1 MIQVISFIIVALN
14 STVKLQL
21 DMLELR
27 HLKTL
32 VALREHGSLVAAAGD
47 LCLTP
52 SALSHQLRE
61 LDQWFGL
68 EVVNRRSRPVSF
80 SNVGQRLLKL
90 ADDILPQVQIA
101 QTDISR
107 IVHGQTGRI
116 VFSSECHSCFDWLMP
131 LLNQYRIQYPD
142 VDLDFASGFEANPH
156 ELLQNSEFDLL
167 ITADPIALKGVEYFP
182 IFEYE
187 SRLVLSNTHPLVR
200 VKEITVQ
207 ALAEETLITYPVDK
221 HRLDIMSHLFIPANI
236 APQAIRTT
244 DLTQMLIQLVA
255 SGRGIAALPD
265 WVVQEYENKGWV
277 TSRRLDCVTQAGLRR
292 TLYAGYRSEDQEKDY
307 FEGFLK
313 QLARFSKTR
322 GAYYA

>member
-1 MIQVISFIIVALN
+1 MI
-14 STVKLQL
+14 
-21 DMLELR
+21 ELR

-32 VALREHGSLVAAAGD
+32 TALREHGSLVAAAGD

-52 SALSHQLRE
+52 SAISHQLKE
-61 LDQWFGL
+61 LDQWFGV
-68 EVVNRRSRPVSF
+68 EIVNRRNRPVSF
-80 SNVGQRLLKL
+80 SNVGLRLLKL

-101 QTDISR
+101 QSDISR

-116 VFSSECHSCFDWLMP
+116 IFSSECHSCFDWLMP
-131 LLNQYRIQYPD
+131 LLNQYRMQYPD

-200 VKEITVQ
+200 SEQITVQ
-207 ALAEETLITYPVDK
+207 ELAEETLITYPVDK
-221 HRLDIMSHLFIPANI
+221 HRLDIMSKLFIPANI
-236 APQAIRTT
+236 LPKQIRTT

-255 SGRGIAALPD
+255 SGRGIGALPD
-265 WVVQEYENKGWV
+265 WVVSEYEQKGWV
-277 TSRRLDCVTQAGLRR
+277 TSRRLNCVAPEGLRR
-292 TLYAGYRSEDQEKDY
+292 TLYAGYRIEEKQKSY
-307 FEGFLK
+307 FEGFLT
-313 QLARFSKTR
+313 QLDKFSKRRT
-322 GAYYA
+322 YYYD

>member
-1 MIQVISFIIVALN
+1 
-14 STVKLQL
+14 
-21 DMLELR
+21 MLELR
-27 HLKTL
+27 HLRTL
-32 VALREHGSLVAAAGD
+32 TALREHGSLVAAASD

-61 LDQWFGL
+61 LDQWFGV
-68 EVVNRRSRPVSF
+68 EVVNRRTRPVSF

-90 ADDILPQVQIA
+90 ADDILPQIQIA
-101 QTDISR
+101 QSDITR

-116 VFSSECHSCFDWLMP
+116 IFSSECHSCFDWLMP
-131 LLNQYRIQYPD
+131 LLNQYRQQYPD
-142 VDLDFASGFEANPH
+142 VDLDFASGFESNPH
-156 ELLQNSEFDLL
+156 ELLQAGEFDLL
-167 ITADPIALKGVEYFP
+167 ITADPIALKGIEYFP

-200 VKEITVQ
+200 KQQITVQ
-207 ALAEETLITYPVDK
+207 DLAEETLITYPVDK

-236 APQAIRTT
+236 LPKQIRTT

-265 WVVQEYENKGWV
+265 WVVYEYEQKGWV
-277 TSRRLDCVTQAGLRR
+277 SSRRLSCVDYQGLRR
-292 TLYAGYRSEDQEKDY
+292 TLYAGYRSEEMLKDY

-313 QLARFSKTR
+313 QLNKFSKKR
-322 GAYYA
+322 NQYYL

>member
-1 MIQVISFIIVALN
+1 
-14 STVKLQL
+14 
-21 DMLELR
+21 MLELR

-32 VALREHGSLVAAAGD
+32 TALREHGSLVAAAGD

-61 LDQWFGL
+61 LDQWFGV

-90 ADDILPQVQIA
+90 ADEVLPQVQIA
-101 QTDISR
+101 QSDITR

-116 VFSSECHSCFDWLMP
+116 TFSSECHSCFDWLMP
-131 LLNQYRIQYPD
+131 LLNQYRQQYPD

-156 ELLQNSEFDLL
+156 ELLQTGEFDLL

-200 VKEITVQ
+200 AKEITVQ
-207 ALAEETLITYPVDK
+207 ELAEETLITYPVDK
-221 HRLDIMSHLFIPANI
+221 HRLDIMSRLFIPANI
-236 APQAIRTT
+236 LPKQIRTT

-255 SGRGIAALPD
+255 SGRGIGALPD
-265 WVVQEYENKGWV
+265 WVVNEYEQKGWV
-277 TSRRLDCVTQAGLRR
+277 TSRRLDCVAPEGLRR
-292 TLYAGYRSEDQEKDY
+292 TLYAGYRTEEKENDY

-313 QLARFSKTR
+313 QLDKFAKKRTQ
-322 GAYYA
+322 YYI

>member
-1 MIQVISFIIVALN
+1 MHSKFFYCGYF
-14 STVKLQL
+14 T
-21 DMLELR
+21 MLELR

-32 VALREHGSLVAAAGD
+32 KALREHGSLVAAAGD

-61 LDQWFGL
+61 LDEWFGV
-68 EVVNRRSRPVSF
+68 EVVNRRTRPVSF
-80 SNVGQRLLKL
+80 SNIGQRLLKL

-131 LLNQYRIQYPD
+131 LLNKYRQQYPD
-142 VDLDFASGFEANPH
+142 VDLDFISGFDANPH
-156 ELLQNSEFDLL
+156 ELLQIGEFDLL

-187 SRLVLSNTHPLVR
+187 SRLVLSNTHPLNR
-200 VKEITVQ
+200 VQDITVQ
-207 ALAEETLITYPVDK
+207 ELAEETLVTYPVDK
-221 HRLDIMSHLFIPANI
+221 HRLDIMSRLFIPSNI
-236 APQAIRTT
+236 LPKKIRTT

-255 SGRGIAALPD
+255 SGHGIAALPD
-265 WVVQEYENKGWV
+265 WVVKEYEQKGWV
-277 TSRRLDCVTQAGLRR
+277 TSRRLDCVSPQGLRR
-292 TLYAGYRSEDQEKDY
+292 TLYAGYRTEDKDKNY
-307 FEGFLK
+307 FEGFLQ
-313 QLARFSKTR
+313 QLDRFSKKRTS
-322 GAYYA
+322 YY

>member
-1 MIQVISFIIVALN
+1 V
-14 STVKLQL
+14 
-21 DMLELR
+21 LELR

-32 VALREHGSLVAAAGD
+32 HALREHGSLVAAASD

-52 SALSHQLRE
+52 SAISHQLKE
-61 LDQWFGL
+61 LDHWYGV

-80 SNVGQRLLKL
+80 SNVGERLLKL

-101 QTDISR
+101 QSDITR

-116 VFSSECHSCFDWLMP
+116 IFSSECHSCFDWLMP
-131 LLNQYRIQYPD
+131 LLNQYRQQYPD
-142 VDLDFASGFEANPH
+142 VDLDFAAGFESNPH
-156 ELLQNSEFDLL
+156 ELLQNAEFDLL
-167 ITADPIALKGVEYFP
+167 ITADPIALKDIEYFP

-200 VKEITVQ
+200 SEHVTVQ
-207 ALAEETLITYPVDK
+207 DLAEETLITYPVDK
-221 HRLDIMSHLFIPANI
+221 HRLDIMAHLFIPENI
-236 APQAIRTT
+236 QPKHIRTT

-265 WVVQEYENKGWV
+265 WVVNEYELKGWV
-277 TSRRLDCVTQAGLRR
+277 VSRRLNCVSEKGLRR
-292 TLYAGYRSEDQEKDY
+292 TLYAGYRTEDKQKNY

-313 QLARFSKTR
+313 QLEKFSQKR
-322 GAYYA
+322 AMYYDR

>member
-1 MIQVISFIIVALN
+1 
-14 STVKLQL
+14 
-21 DMLELR
+21 MLELR

-32 VALREHGSLVAAAGD
+32 TALREHGSLVAAAGD

-61 LDQWFGL
+61 LDQWFGV

-90 ADDILPQVQIA
+90 ADEVLPQVQIA
-101 QTDISR
+101 QSDITR

-116 VFSSECHSCFDWLMP
+116 TFSSECHSCFDWLMP
-131 LLNQYRIQYPD
+131 LLNQYRQQYPD

-156 ELLQNSEFDLL
+156 ELLQTGEFDLL

-200 VKEITVQ
+200 AKDITVQ
-207 ALAEETLITYPVDK
+207 ELAEETLVTYPVDK
-221 HRLDIMSHLFIPANI
+221 HRLDIMSRLFIPANI
-236 APQAIRTT
+236 LPKQIRTT

-255 SGRGIAALPD
+255 SGRGIGALPD
-265 WVVQEYENKGWV
+265 WVVNEYEQKGWV
-277 TSRRLDCVTQAGLRR
+277 TSRRLDCVAPEGLRR
-292 TLYAGYRSEDQEKDY
+292 TLYAGYRNEEKEKDY

-313 QLARFSKTR
+313 QLDKFAKKRTQ
-322 GAYYA
+322 YYI

>member
-1 MIQVISFIIVALN
+1 
-14 STVKLQL
+14 
-21 DMLELR
+21 MLELR

-32 VALREHGSLVAAAGD
+32 TALREHGSLVAAAGE
-47 LCLTP
+47 LCWTP

-61 LDQWFGL
+61 LDQWFGV

-90 ADDILPQVQIA
+90 ADEVLPQVQIA
-101 QTDISR
+101 QSDITR

-116 VFSSECHSCFDWLMP
+116 TFSSECHSCFDWLMP
-131 LLNQYRIQYPD
+131 LLNQYRQQYPD

-156 ELLQNSEFDLL
+156 ELLQTGEFDLL

-200 VKEITVQ
+200 AKDITVQ
-207 ALAEETLITYPVDK
+207 ELAEETLVTYPVDK
-221 HRLDIMSHLFIPANI
+221 HRLDIMSRLFIPANI
-236 APQAIRTT
+236 LPKQIRTT

-255 SGRGIAALPD
+255 SGRGIGALPD
-265 WVVQEYENKGWV
+265 WVVNEYEQKGWV
-277 TSRRLDCVTQAGLRR
+277 TSRRLDCVAPEGLRR
-292 TLYAGYRSEDQEKDY
+292 TLYAGYRTEEKEKDY

-313 QLARFSKTR
+313 QLDKFAKKRTQ
-322 GAYYA
+322 YYI

>member
-1 MIQVISFIIVALN
+1 
-14 STVKLQL
+14 
-21 DMLELR
+21 MLELR

-32 VALREHGSLVAAAGD
+32 TALREHGSLVAAAGD

-61 LDQWFGL
+61 LDQWFGV

-90 ADDILPQVQIA
+90 ADEVLPQVQIA
-101 QTDISR
+101 QSDITR

-116 VFSSECHSCFDWLMP
+116 TFSSECHSCFDWLMP
-131 LLNQYRIQYPD
+131 LLNQYRQQYPD

-156 ELLQNSEFDLL
+156 ELLQTGEFDLL

-200 VKEITVQ
+200 AKDITVQ
-207 ALAEETLITYPVDK
+207 ELAEETLVTYPVDK
-221 HRLDIMSHLFIPANI
+221 HRLDIMSRLFIPANI
-236 APQAIRTT
+236 LPKQIRTT

-255 SGRGIAALPD
+255 SGRGIGALPD
-265 WVVQEYENKGWV
+265 WVVNEYEQKGRV
-277 TSRRLDCVTQAGLRR
+277 TSRRLDCVAPEGLRR
-292 TLYAGYRSEDQEKDY
+292 TLYAGYRTEEKEKDY

-313 QLARFSKTR
+313 QLDKFAKKRTQ
-322 GAYYA
+322 YYI